1 MAGRGKDH
9 VRFFACA
16 GAAALLTL
24 LLASCGGGQERS
36 ADAYCRAFYEH
47 AAPIRKSYVE
57 ADERMEE
64 DPVGS
69 IVTLL
74 GSPGDIAVIF
84 DAMVDHAPDE
94 IRADTE
100 AARDA
105 VQDQQDA
112 LGDALSD
119 PLGALGGG
127 LIEGLTTSGSFAR
140 VDSYLNEHCPVD
152 SELAQEVIAE
162 YE

>member
-1 MAGRGKDH
+1 M
-9 VRFFACA
+9 
-16 GAAALLTL
+16 
-24 LLASCGGGQERS
+24 
-36 ADAYCRAFYEH
+36 
-47 AAPIRKSYVE
+47 E

-64 DPVGS
+64 DPLGS

-74 GSPGDIAVIF
+74 GSPGDLTVIF
-84 DAMVDHAPDE
+84 DSMAEHAPDE

-105 VQDQQDA
+105 LQEQQDA

-119 PLGALGGG
+119 PLGAIGSSVIGG
-127 LIEGLTTSGSFAR
+127 LTSSGSFTR
-140 VDSYLNEHCPVD
+140 VDEYLAEYCPPD
-152 SELAQEVIAE
+152 SELAREIIDD

>member
-9 VRFFACA
+9 VRVFATA
-16 GAAALLTL
+16 GLTALVTLALT
-24 LLASCGGGQERS
+24 SCGDEERS

-64 DPVGS
+64 DPIGS

-84 DAMVDHAPDE
+84 DAMVDHAPEE
-94 IRADTE
+94 IRSDTE

-105 VQDQQDA
+105 VGDQQDA
-112 LGDALSD
+112 LDDALSD
-119 PLGALGGG
+119 PLGALGGS
-127 LIEGLTTSGSFAR
+127 LIEGLTSSGSFAR
-140 VDSYLNEHCPVD
+140 VDAYLNEHCPVD
-152 SELAQEVIAE
+152 SELAREVIDE

>member
-1 MAGRGKDH
+1 MRGRGKDH
-9 VRFFACA
+9 VRFFASA
-16 GAAALLTL
+16 GLTALVTL
-24 LLASCGGGQERS
+24 LPVSCGGGSERS

-105 VQDQQDA
+105 VKDQQDA

-119 PLGALGGG
+119 PLGALGGS
-127 LIEGLTTSGSFAR
+127 LIEGLTSSGSFAR